1 MEILK
6 EIKLIPV
13 GNLFAAEGAARPL
26 AAAVDVAAGSPNVRL
41 QEFVAVE
48 SDVLFVIV
56 FDVCPLH
63 KLIFFCGGGEQ
74 LPFLK
79 YFYYNQ
85 EQFVKGNLRKHLPTN
100 LRSVIKKKIYF

>member
-13 GNLFAAEGAARPL
+13 GNLFATEGAARPL
-26 AAAVDVAAGSPNVRL
+26 PDALDVAAGSPNVLL
-41 QEFVAVE
+41 QEFVVVE
-48 SDVLFVIV
+48 LDVLFVIV

-74 LPFLK
+74 LTFLK

-85 EQFVKGNLRKHLPTN
+85 ERFVKGNHRKHLPTN
-100 LRSVIKKKIYF
+100 LRSIIKK

>member
-1 MEILK
+1 VPFIA
-6 EIKLIPV
+6 PV

-74 LPFLK
+74 LPFLRLTGSGDK
-79 YFYYNQ
+79 DF
-85 EQFVKGNLRKHLPTN
+85 
-100 LRSVIKKKIYF
+100 RSSSILVFALLTGIIPN